1 MESSHVWIRL
11 RRTGGVAGL
20 VTEATLD
27 TADLDPGEARSVLAA
42 LAGADL
48 DTHAAAAPPPPGPP
62 DTFRYAIEVREGSAT
77 RTVELSDCAIPAA
90 LRPLVDELVRRAE
103 PVRR

>member
-1 MESSHVWIRL
+1 MWIRL
-11 RRTGGVAGL
+11 RRTGGVAGI

-27 TADLDPGEARSVLAA
+27 TADLDPGEARRVLAA
-42 LAGADL
+42 LEGANL
-48 DTHAAAAPPPPGPP
+48 DAQAAAAPPAPGPP
-62 DTFRYAIEVREGSAT
+62 DTFRYALEVRTGSAT
-77 RTVELSDCAIPAA
+77 RTVELGESAIPET

>member
-1 MESSHVWIRL
+1 MCIRL
-11 RRTGGVAGL
+11 RRTGGIAGI

-27 TADLDPGEARSVLAA
+27 TADLEPGEARNVLTA
-42 LAGADL
+42 LADANL
-48 DTHAAAAPPPPGPP
+48 DAQTAAAPPPPGPP
-62 DTFRYAIEVREGSAT
+62 DAFRYALEVRQGSAT
-77 RTVELSDCAIPAA
+77 RTVELCEHAIPET

>member
-11 RRTGGVAGL
+11 RRTGGIAGM

-27 TADLDPGEARSVLAA
+27 TADLEPGEARSVLAA
-42 LAGADL
+42 LADANL
-48 DTHAAAAPPPPGPP
+48 DAQSAAAPPPPGPP
-62 DTFRYAIEVREGSAT
+62 DTFRYALEVRQGSAT
-77 RTVELSDCAIPAA
+77 RTVELCEHAIPET

>member
-1 MESSHVWIRL
+1 MEVTHAWIRL
-11 RRTGGVAGL
+11 RRTGGVAGI
-20 VTEATLD
+20 VTEATVD
-27 TADLDPGEARSVLAA
+27 TADLDPAEADSVLAA

-62 DTFRYAIEVREGSAT
+62 DTFRYDLEVRMGSAT
-77 RTVELSDCAIPAA
+77 RTVELSDREIPAQ

>member
-1 MESSHVWIRL
+1 MPPHLLHRMVEEGDAEVR
-11 RRTGGVAGL
+11 A
-20 VTEATLD
+20 
-27 TADLDPGEARSVLAA
+27 AA

-62 DTFRYAIEVREGSAT
+62 DTFRYDLEVRMGSAT
-77 RTVELSDCAIPAA
+77 RTVELGECEIPAA

>member
-1 MESSHVWIRL
+1 VEVTHAWIRL
-11 RRTGGVAGL
+11 RRTGGIAGL
-20 VTEATLD
+20 VTEATVD
-27 TADLDPGEARSVLAA
+27 TADLDPGEARTVLAA

-48 DTHAAAAPPPPGPP
+48 DAHAAAAPPPPGPP
-62 DTFRYAIEVREGSAT
+62 DTFRYDLEVRMGSAT
-77 RTVELSDCAIPAA
+77 RTVELGECEIPAA